1 MGEAAVIWGRLTEAF
16 WLNCQL
22 FGLTLLFALPLGLV
36 VSFGSMSRLAP
47 LRGVV
52 KTFVWVIRGTPLML
66 QILVI
71 YLGPGLLGFTSPWPS
86 GGSGRLVAA
95 VVAFAINYACY
106 FSEIYRGGIE
116 AVPRGQTEAGQVL
129 GMTKTQIFFRVTLLQ
144 VIKRILL
151 VKDTSL
157 ANVIA
162 NKDII
167 MMAKEYSAKGLI
179 WPLFS
184 TAVFFLVFVGALTLL
199 FGWLEK
205 RLDYFK

>member
-47 LRGVV
+47 LRGAV
-52 KTFVWVIRGTPLML
+52 KTFVWIIRGTPLML

-71 YLGPGLLGFTSPWPS
+71 YLGPGLMGFASPWPS

-106 FSEIYRGGIE
+106 FLR
-116 AVPRGQTEAGQVL
+116 
-129 GMTKTQIFFRVTLLQ
+129 
-144 VIKRILL
+144 
-151 VKDTSL
+151 
-157 ANVIA
+157 
-162 NKDII
+162 
-167 MMAKEYSAKGLI
+167 
-179 WPLFS
+179 S
-184 TAVFFLVFVGALTLL
+184 TAAAS
-199 FGWLEK
+199 
-205 RLDYFK
+205 RLCPRARPRPGRCWA